1 MAVVYSIASGSPA
14 LAYLP
19 SVGPE
24 PGGKIMEVAHVNG
37 SPIEVPPR
45 ESAEQKLP
53 AGVEQ
58 PKTWFGKAAWQA
70 IDSYAAKLGAA
81 KLPKLLN
88 QRERVRRE
96 LRAIPDRMQ
105 KITNQ
110 ATLVL
115 EMIDDYMDGKYRAIS
130 WTSMVVA
137 AGALLYS
144 VSPGDV
150 VPDVVPML
158 GQLDDA
164 LVVGVAMRLIRRD
177 LERYVAFKGYAK
189 EKYF

>member
-1 MAVVYSIASGSPA
+1 MQTARVDGAQ
-14 LAYLP
+14 
-19 SVGPE
+19 
-24 PGGKIMEVAHVNG
+24 VA
-37 SPIEVPPR
+37 VPPR
-45 ESAEQKLP
+45 ESAEESLP

-58 PKTWFGKAAWQA
+58 PKTRFGRAAWEA
-70 IDSYAAKLGAA
+70 IEGYAAKLGAV
-81 KLPKLLN
+81 KIPKLLS
-88 QRERVRRE
+88 QRERVRKE
-96 LRAIPDRMQ
+96 LRQIPDRMQ

-110 ATLVL
+110 ASLVL
-115 EMIDDYMDGKYRAIS
+115 EMIDDYWDGKYRAIS
-130 WTSMVVA
+130 WTSLVVA

-150 VPDVVPML
+150 VPDVLPVL

-177 LERYVAFKGYAK
+177 LQRYIEHKGYAM

>member
-1 MAVVYSIASGSPA
+1 
-14 LAYLP
+14 
-19 SVGPE
+19 
-24 PGGKIMEVAHVNG
+24 MEVAHVNG
-37 SPIEVPPR
+37 TPMEVPPK
-45 ESAEQKLP
+45 ESAEQHLP
-53 AGVEQ
+53 AGVAQ
-58 PKTWFGKAAWQA
+58 PKTWFGKAAWDA
-70 IDSYAAKLGAA
+70 AESYAAKLGAV
-81 KLPKLLN
+81 KIPKLLN

-96 LRAIPDRMQ
+96 LRSIPDRMQ

-110 ATLVL
+110 ASLVL

-130 WTSMVVA
+130 WTSLVVA

-150 VPDVVPML
+150 VPDVLPLL

-164 LVVGVAMRLIRRD
+164 VVVAIAMRLIRRD
-177 LERYVAFKGYAK
+177 LERYVAFKGYAL